1 MAFNER
7 GPVYDRNWMVV
18 GANLQPFT
26 QRNHPELALVR
37 PSIREG
43 QLFVESSVGS
53 LAVDLDREGD
63 EEFPVKLW
71 KKTGTGTDQ
80 GIAARDYFSEV
91 VGQEAR
97 LLRVKQPRQIQP
109 DKCRVD
115 GAPNTIGFADGFPL
129 LLTSVTSLRK
139 LNEGIINS
147 IPMNRFRPNIVVE
160 GAPAY
165 DEDYWRDIRIGCLS
179 TAVTRACARCS
190 IPDVDQYEGV
200 QPMPLYR
207 DVRRELRGTRRG
219 LDHIGGEKPEVF
231 FGQNLVH
238 AYEEGATISVGDPV
252 FVERRDTLPNLT
264 PLPPEYN

>member
-1 MAFNER
+1 MTFNER
-7 GPVYDRNWMVV
+7 GPVYDREWMVV
-18 GANLQPFT
+18 GAKGQPFT

-37 PSIREG
+37 PSIQEG

-63 EEFPVKLW
+63 KEFSVKLW
-71 KKTGTGTDQ
+71 KKIGTGTDQ
-80 GIAARDYFSEV
+80 GVAARDYFSEV

-97 LLRVKQPRQIQP
+97 LLRVKQPRQITP
-109 DKCRVD
+109 ECRVD
-115 GAPNTIGFADGFPL
+115 GASNTIGFADGSPL
-129 LLTSVTSLRK
+129 LLTSVTSLSK
-139 LNEGIINS
+139 LNEGIVNS
-147 IPMNRFRPNIVVE
+147 VPMDRFRPNIVVE

-165 DEDYWRDIRIGCLS
+165 DEDYWRDMQIGALG
-179 TAVTRACARCS
+179 VTVTHDCARCS

-207 DVRRELRGTRRG
+207 DVRRELRITRRG
-219 LDHIGGEKPEVF
+219 LDHIGGEKEVF

-238 AYEEGATISVGDPV
+238 AYEEGVTISVGDPV
-252 FVERRDTLPNLT
+252 FVERRDALPNFT